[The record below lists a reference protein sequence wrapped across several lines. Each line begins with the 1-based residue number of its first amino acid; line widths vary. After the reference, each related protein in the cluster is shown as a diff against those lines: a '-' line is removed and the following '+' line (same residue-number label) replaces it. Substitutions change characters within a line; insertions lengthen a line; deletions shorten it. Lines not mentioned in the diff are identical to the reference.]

1 MTAVELIVETLSW
14 IFIVSGS
21 FFAIVGAFGIL
32 RFPDFWSRLHAA
44 SISDSAGVILLL
56 LGMAMQA
63 GLTLVTV
70 KLFIILAFLFIT
82 GPTSTHAVANAAF
95 VSGLKPKS
103 QLPEDGDSSS
113 GNETEKAGRS

>member
-1 MTAVELIVETLSW
+1 METVVDILSW
-14 IFIVSGS
+14 VFIVSGS
-21 FFAIVGAFGIL
+21 FFAVVGAAGIL

-63 GLTLVTV
+63 GLTLITV

-82 GPTSTHAVANAAF
+82 GPTSTHAVANAAL
-95 VSGLKPKS
+95 VSGLKPR
-103 QLPEDGDSSS
+103 SSAVKAS
-113 GNETEKAGRS
+113 RNETADDKAGRA